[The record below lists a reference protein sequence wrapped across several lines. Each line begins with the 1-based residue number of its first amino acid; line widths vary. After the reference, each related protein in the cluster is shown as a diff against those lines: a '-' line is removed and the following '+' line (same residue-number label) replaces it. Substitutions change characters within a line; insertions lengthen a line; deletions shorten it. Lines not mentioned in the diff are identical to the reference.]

1 MHLFVTRY
9 WRYEAIILI
18 LKLCVP
24 ILSIAFKIGALFI
37 WTDPYLPHL
46 VHVHVHILTG
56 KESKYV
62 PLFDFVLKC
71 ARATDFQTFYRP
83 WEFYFKKHSTQW
95 LFITNP
101 ELLISITEVLMS
113 IESCWTICVF
123 SCIVYITIITTPPGY
138 VVVSNH
144 DLSKNKFLYKVCFI
158 YL

>member
-1 MHLFVTRY
+1 MFYIFVMLTR
-9 WRYEAIILI
+9 ASFSFQMG
-18 LKLCVP
+18 KV
-24 ILSIAFKIGALFI
+24 SGAAELGVER
-37 WTDPYLPHL
+37 
-46 VHVHVHILTG
+46 VHVHVHILIG

-83 WEFYFKKHSTQW
+83 WEFYFKKHSTQL

-123 SCIVYITIITTPPGY
+123 SCIVKKLYPKLPLTNCLLIDINYLLPAFSVFSDLDVIDWKNRAGY
-138 VVVSNH
+138 
-144 DLSKNKFLYKVCFI
+144 
-158 YL
+158 

>member
-1 MHLFVTRY
+1 MFYIFVMLTR
-9 WRYEAIILI
+9 ASFSFQMG
-18 LKLCVP
+18 KV
-24 ILSIAFKIGALFI
+24 SGAAELGVER
-37 WTDPYLPHL
+37 
-46 VHVHVHILTG
+46 VHVHVHILIG

-83 WEFYFKKHSTQW
+83 WEFYFKKHSTQL